1 VLAARHQAQIAGD
14 QLMPGRERRS
24 PADRFIGMKIRE
36 RRMTLGL
43 TMRQFR
49 ELVGKTYQQV
59 YKYERGINGISA
71 GQLYELAQGSGTPV
85 EYFFEGLEMIE
96 PQLLPRQSM
105 LIDFMTSFGGIRGEG
120 RKAAIS
126 ELVRAL
132 SRVGRPARRAYRR
145 RAHSQT

>member
-1 VLAARHQAQIAGD
+1 M
-14 QLMPGRERRS
+14 MPGREPRS
-24 PADRFIGMKIRE
+24 PADKFIGMKIRE
-36 RRMTLGL
+36 RRMMLGL
-43 TMRQFR
+43 TLQQFA
-49 ELVGKTYQQV
+49 ELFGSSYQQV
-59 YKYERGINGISA
+59 YKYERGINSLTA

-85 EYFFEGLEMIE
+85 EYFFEGLETIE